1 MRIYE
6 DRFLVNNVLDD
17 TCESLEDSG
26 LWLLE
31 APNELKHILG
41 LLNHKGLVG
50 AIALPQSVSDVLVF
64 NHEVLEACHFLV
76 LPLEVA
82 FE

>member
-31 APNELKHILG
+31 APNELKHILS
-41 LLNHKGLVG
+41 LLNDKGLIR
-50 AIALPQSVSDVLVF
+50 AIALPQSVRNVLVF
-64 NHEVLEACHFLV
+64 NHEVLEARHL
-76 LPLEVA
+76 LILALEVA
-82 FE
+82 LE